1 MKSQSNKMEKLKI
14 CIVGFGWFGKMHYSV
29 YKDMDNVEVIGVCDV
44 NMASFDSKQKSLQDE
59 FHKDVSQD
67 KDALGKN
74 VKIYSDVEKMLK
86 ELKPDLLDVVVPED
100 KHIDVALVGIAHG
113 CNLIIEKPMTV
124 SYKDAVK
131 IQEEAN
137 KKGVHVYVGQVL
149 RFDDRYR
156 ALEEMLADT
165 DKDDIRHLTLER
177 NFQSKSHYV
186 YGRVHPAYS
195 CLAHDIDLTLWLS
208 KNKVKSVNAFANNFI
223 GRTYPDNIV
232 AVLELEN
239 GAFSTIQNSWHVA
252 QKCPYGFEFITKIFT
267 KDNTFTVKNEPV
279 IHNWSNQSVD
289 YPEFFFWPKINGKI
303 KGALRTELEHYVEC
317 GLKNIESPIL
327 PLADVV
333 EIIKVANAIEDSINQ
348 KKKIEL

>member
-1 MKSQSNKMEKLKI
+1 MNKLKV

-29 YKDMDNVEVIGVCDV
+29 YKDMQNVEVIGVCDV
-44 NMASFDSKQKSLQDE
+44 NTMAFEAKGTSLQDE
-59 FHKDVSQD
+59 FHKDVSHD
-67 KDALGKN
+67 KDELDAN
-74 VKIYSDVEKMLK
+74 IKIYSDLEKMLI
-86 ELKPDLLDVVVPED
+86 ELKPDLLDIVVPED
-100 KHIDVALVGIAHG
+100 KHIDAALLGIKYG

-124 SYKDAVK
+124 SYKDALK

-137 KKGVHVYVGQVL
+137 KKGINVYVGQVL

-156 ALEEMLADT
+156 ALEEMLSNTNKEDV
-165 DKDDIRHLTLER
+165 RHMTLER

-208 KNKVKSVNAFANNFI
+208 KNKVKSVNAYANNFI

-239 GAFSTIQNSWHVA
+239 GAFATIQNTWHVA
-252 QKCPYGFEFITKIFT
+252 TKCPYGFEFSTKIFT
-267 KDNTFTVKNEPV
+267 KDNTFTIRNEPV
-279 IHNWSNQSVD
+279 IHNWANETVD
-289 YPEFFFWPKINGKI
+289 YAEMFFWPKINGKI
-303 KGALRTELEHYVEC
+303 KGALKNELEHYVEC

-327 PLADVV
+327 PLKDVV
-333 EIIKVANAIEDSINQ
+333 EIIKIANAIEDSIN
-348 KKKIEL
+348 KKEKINL

>member
-1 MKSQSNKMEKLKI
+1 MEKLKI

-29 YKDMDNVEVIGVCDV
+29 YKDMNNVEVIGVCDV
-44 NMASFDSKQKSLQDE
+44 NAESFSSNQKSLQDE
-59 FHKDVSQD
+59 FHKDVSHD
-67 KDALGKN
+67 KDELSEN
-74 VKIYSDVEKMLK
+74 VKIYSDVEKMIK
-86 ELKPDLLDVVVPED
+86 ELKPDLIDIVVPED
-100 KHIDVALVGIAHG
+100 KHIDVALIGIQYG

-124 SYKDAVK
+124 SYKDALK

-156 ALEEMLADT
+156 ALKEMLSKT
-165 DKDDIRHLTLER
+165 EKEDIRHITMER

-208 KNKVKSVNAFANNFI
+208 KNKVKAVNAFANSFLN
-223 GRTYPDNIV
+223 RTYPDNIV

-239 GAFSTIQNSWHVA
+239 GSMATIQNTWHVA
-252 QKCPYGFEFITKIFT
+252 QICPYGFEFSTKIFT
-267 KDNTFTVKNEPV
+267 KENTFTIKNEPV
-279 IHNWSNQSVD
+279 IHNWSNDTVD
-289 YPEFFFWPKINGKI
+289 YPELFFWPKINGSI
-303 KGALRTELEHYVEC
+303 KGALKNELEHYVDC

-327 PLADVV
+327 PLPDVV

-348 KKKIEL
+348 KQKINL